1 MRPRPSLLLAALL
14 LVAGCRSAAPP
25 GGGAVSVPDGGAV
38 PPAAPARVE
47 TPVVAPPADPPTT
60 VAPEADFLYE
70 ESEGDLRNRF
80 LDGLRGLHGADVR
93 SETIRTLRGD
103 DVEAWLDGLASVNPD
118 AAQYAMDVLG
128 EVLDQRFVTAFVA
141 EDPAPAECAR
151 TTEVLYVAVPSRF
164 QVAGQGLDGL
174 LVRDACEVGFNEMCL
189 TCSGGAGT
197 SASGAVCSCTCAIS
211 ACPAVECVACGD

>member
-1 MRPRPSLLLAALL
+1 MYRFRSLSLALL
-14 LVAGCRSAAPP
+14 LVTGCRSTAPGDGAAVPL
-25 GGGAVSVPDGGAV
+25 PDGSAV
-38 PPAAPARVE
+38 PPAAPAAVE
-47 TPVVAPPADPPTT
+47 APVVTPPADAPTT

-70 ESEGDLRNRF
+70 ESEGDLRGRF

-93 SETIRTLRGD
+93 PETIRTLRGD
-103 DVEAWLDGLASVNPD
+103 DVEAWLDRLATVNPD
-118 AAQYAMDVLG
+118 AAQYAVDVLG

-164 QVAGQGLDGL
+164 QLAGQGLDGL
-174 LVRDACEVGFNEMCL
+174 LVRDACEVGFNQMCL
-189 TCSGGAGT
+189 TCSGGSGL